1 MRHRT
6 LLTVTAVLAAA
17 GSLLLAGCGG
27 DDDAD
32 TSTPTPA
39 GTSAPAT
46 TAPAS
51 TAPEAAS
58 TVAVVLGRPV
68 EFGITADPATV
79 PAGPATFAVSNA
91 GEILHEMVVV
101 PAPDG
106 VDGLTLDGGEAD
118 ETGAL
123 GEVADLAPGDDGT
136 LTVDLPAG
144 DYVLLCN
151 LPGHFAGG
159 MYTALTVG

>member
-6 LLTVTAVLAAA
+6 LLTATAVLAAA
-17 GSLLLAGCGG
+17 GSLVLAGCGG
-27 DDDAD
+27 DDAAD

-39 GTSAPAT
+39 ATSAPA
-46 TAPAS
+46 A

-58 TVAVVLGRPV
+58 AVAVVLGRPV
-68 EFGITADPATV
+68 EFGVTAEPATV
-79 PAGPATFAVSNA
+79 PAGPTTFTVANA
-91 GEILHEMVVV
+91 GAVLHEMVVV

-106 VDGLTLDGGEAD
+106 ADALAGDGGEAD
-118 ETGAL
+118 EAGAL
-123 GEVADLAPGDDGT
+123 GEVADLGPGDDGT